1 YLKGVRAVPIKK
13 DENSPAV
20 EPKLQTVVDGSY
32 PISRY
37 LYFYTVQ
44 EPKGAVGDYIA
55 WVLDH
60 QGQEVCEKV
69 GYYPLP
75 PDRRPNIKPARASFE
90 KKTITIK
97 GSDTMI
103 ILGQRWAEEY
113 MAKFPGAVV
122 QVTGGGSGTGIAAL
136 INGATDIC
144 QSSRPLADGE
154 RAQIKARFGKDPVEV
169 PVAM

>member
-1 YLKGVRAVPIKK
+1 KK
-13 DENSPAV
+13 DDNSLAV

-44 EPKGAVGDYIA
+44 EPKGAVAHYVA
-55 WVLDH
+55 WVLGP

-75 PDRRPNIKPARASFE
+75 PDRRPSIKSPEGTHE

-103 ILGQRWAEEY
+103 ILGQRCAEEY
-113 MAKFPGAVV
+113 MAKFPGAAV
-122 QVTGGGSGTGIAAL
+122 QVTGRGSPTGIAAL
-136 INGATDIC
+136 IPGATAIC
-144 QSSRPLADGE
+144 PSSRPLADGE
-154 RAQIKARFGKDPVEV
+154 R
-169 PVAM
+169 